1 MSIVSGI
8 LVAVLSISTL
18 RVLVKPAAPRPV
30 GDLVKVAGIAR
41 SFEPL
46 IYFSEPAVAH
56 VKDLQST
63 SIAVWDLAESVRVS
77 GMADAEIIVDN
88 LDSISEA
95 MKKLVLELTKFH
107 THVDGD
113 IDRYNTH
120 NPCPPFSPSTKTNF
134 ALAHQHPQC
143 DGMGKNAPR
152 PPQLPPAPIFPFPR
166 LRQHPQL
173 PHNHSH
179 PRRRPR
185 PPHARRPPHNHHIW
199 HVQPPARTTH
209 GATPL

>member
-1 MSIVSGI
+1 MKVIDFRFAVRAEVHQRTKPIEAAISFTQRRYRHLTKSWVSVISGL
-8 LVAVLSISTL
+8 LVAFLSISTIK
-18 RVLVKPAAPRPV
+18 VLVKPAAPRPV

-77 GMADAEIIVDN
+77 GMADAQIIVAN

-113 IDRYNTH
+113 IDRYVYI
-120 NPCPPFSPSTKTNF
+120 FD
-134 ALAHQHPQC
+134 QHVYIQ
-143 DGMGKNAPR
+143 
-152 PPQLPPAPIFPFPR
+152 F
-166 LRQHPQL
+166 H
-173 PHNHSH
+173 
-179 PRRRPR
+179 
-185 PPHARRPPHNHHIW
+185 
-199 HVQPPARTTH
+199 
-209 GATPL
+209 